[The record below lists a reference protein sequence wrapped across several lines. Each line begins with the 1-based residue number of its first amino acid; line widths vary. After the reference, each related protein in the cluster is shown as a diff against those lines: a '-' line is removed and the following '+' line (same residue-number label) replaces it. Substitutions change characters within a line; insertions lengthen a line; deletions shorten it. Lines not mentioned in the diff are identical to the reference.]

1 MSAASR
7 LLVVAVLLLVTVPLV
22 GDAPAQT
29 PGAPSDCAAQVDG
42 LLPHGRTGGRDAVLM
57 IHGWTGRA
65 DAWTEPI
72 SLATNAINQPIDRSL
87 VDQIKRFDDTDV
99 WLLDYQRYSARWV
112 TDDRVGGTVA
122 AAIDCLADAYE
133 RPIGIVA
140 HSMGGLAVRQVAA
153 DDDRANRI
161 AAVVTLGT
169 PHTGSAVA
177 RAVAWVLGL
186 DDDMPVTAALTP
198 RALQTIATVVEFCG
212 RLTTIRLDACG
223 SFLEPLWAFDSDAGK
238 ALRTGSDEL
247 RVLPAFPAGVPT
259 KSLAGEIEV
268 TTRASQGLFYRD
280 LGSVSLGDAIVTS
293 SSAVLPTGR
302 QHVARCRHAM
312 EAPLAV
318 PGTHRLQVRVGELLG
333 TRDFDPSEHD
343 GLREL
348 VATPCFHTRLSQT
361 VELTNSAIGFLYEHL
376 KESGAGESRLVADT
390 EPQTVN
396 PRTMQGTPVMI
407 VLDVSGSMNDR
418 DGTGTVRL
426 DGARTAV
433 AEMVR
438 ELRPGTPF
446 AIRSYPDPALPDCNG
461 GRDVV
466 PLSPLDPTRTT
477 AVLDTLAASG
487 NTPTGPALIAA
498 MDTLR
503 AAGYAEGQL
512 VLVSDGQSN
521 CGEPPCDVAQSVR
534 AEGFDVTVNTI
545 GFQTSAAGRD
555 ELTCIAGATDGRHVD
570 AEDSQALAE
579 ELRALS
585 GAQLVVSIDHPHVT
599 PSGLPTTV
607 DVTVRNTGL
616 VPADAA
622 ELSLSFDD
630 PLAGAILPTVF
641 PPRFALGNVPPGEQ
655 VARTWTLVPGVA
667 GQTGSAAGRVVVS
680 AAGAQPVSERFV
692 VDIAADADIAD
703 AGTFL
708 AGARGRVAFLGDGFS
723 AGAGATGYLAASEGS
738 TRSDDADDLC
748 RRSHDTYGVSL
759 FGADRVDILAC
770 ADAVTANLYQPQA
783 GRPGVPAQ
791 LAALEALPTAPDLA
805 LLTLGWSD
813 VGLGG
818 MLERCIL
825 SDACHEDVGQLHG
838 TLRDIELLVGPLTNA
853 YEDVAAR
860 LAPTGTVAVVSYPLL
875 FPVSSSASCTGF
887 DAAEVIYLNHV
898 VRQLNAAAKRAVA
911 AAAGDGHQV
920 VFVSLTEG
928 AALPSNTAC
937 HPDAFVNSID
947 GLLAH
952 EAQLR
957 GTTEEEAV
965 DVRSVFAQRIADND
979 PAWQSVLHHPT
990 AQGYQAMTYALVQA
1004 FRTAA
1009 SSSVDARSETMRT
1022 GAPQP
1027 SRSVVLPV
1035 SSGRGVTVDVREGVA
1050 VDGTDVRHGD
1060 RLGLIA
1066 DGFAPGSEVR
1076 VRLHPTAVT
1085 FAAVRADADGRV
1097 DARVAIPPSTPVGH
1111 HRVVM
1116 RGIDASFTDRER
1128 VHAVRVR
1135 SDAPPWLFAATVGA
1149 GLSGLLAVAGIVAL
1163 LRMRG
1168 RRPAD

>member
-1 MSAASR
+1 MSAAPR
-7 LLVVAVLLLVTVPLV
+7 LLVLAMLLLVTAPLA

-29 PGAPSDCAAQVDG
+29 GRTPIDCVAQVDG
-42 LLPHGRTGGRDAVLM
+42 LSPHGLTGGRDAVLM
-57 IHGWTGRA
+57 IHGWTGSA
-65 DAWTEPI
+65 SAWTEPI
-72 SLATNAINQPIDRSL
+72 SLATNAINRPIDRSL

-99 WLLDYQRYSARWV
+99 WLLDYQRHSARWV
-112 TDDRVGGTVA
+112 TDDQVGGTVA
-122 AAIDCLADAYE
+122 AAIDCLADAYQ

-153 DDDRANRI
+153 DEGRAERI

-177 RAVAWVLGL
+177 RAVAWLLGL
-186 DDDMPVTAALTP
+186 DDEMPVTAALTP
-198 RALQTIATVVEFCG
+198 RALQTIAAVVEFCG
-212 RLTTIRLDACG
+212 RLTTVQLDACG

-238 ALRTGSDEL
+238 ALRTGSGEL
-247 RVLPAFPAGVPT
+247 RALPAFPAGVPT

-293 SSAVLPTGR
+293 SSAVLGTGR
-302 QHVARCRHAM
+302 QHVARCRHVM

-333 TRDFDPSEHD
+333 TRDFDPTEHD

-348 VATPCFHTRLSQT
+348 VSTPCFHTRLSRT

-376 KESGAGESRLVADT
+376 KESGAGERRVVVDTDPQAVA
-390 EPQTVN
+390 
-396 PRTMQGTPVMI
+396 PRTMQGTPVVI
-407 VLDVSGSMNDR
+407 VLDVSGSMNDS

-426 DGARTAV
+426 EGARTAV

-446 AIRSYPDPALPDCNG
+446 AIHSYPDPTLPACNG

-466 PLSPLDPTRTT
+466 PLSPLDDTRAT

-487 NTPTGPALIAA
+487 DTPTGPALIAA

-521 CGEPPCDVAQSVR
+521 CGEPPCDVAQSIR

-545 GFQTSAAGRD
+545 GFQTSASGRD

-570 AEDSQALAE
+570 AEDSRALAE
-579 ELRALS
+579 ELRELS
-585 GAQLVVSIDHPHVT
+585 GAQLVVSVDHPDVT
-599 PSGLPTTV
+599 PAGLPTAV
-607 DVTVRNTGL
+607 SVTVSNTGL
-616 VPADAA
+616 VPTDAA
-622 ELSLSFDD
+622 EVSLSFDESS
-630 PLAGAILPTVF
+630 AGAILPAVF

-655 VARTWTLVPGVA
+655 ITRTWNLVFGVA
-667 GQTGSAAGRVVVS
+667 GQTGTGTGRVVAS
-680 AAGAQPVSERFV
+680 GSGAQPVSERFV
-692 VDIAADADIAD
+692 VDVAADAGTTD

-708 AGARGRVAFLGDGFS
+708 TGTRGRVALLGDGFS
-723 AGAGATGYLAASEGS
+723 AGAGAAGHLSAAASS
-738 TRSDDADDLC
+738 TDSDDHC
-748 RRSHDTYGVSL
+748 RRSGDTYAVSL

-770 ADAVTANLYQPQA
+770 AGAVTTNLYQPQFDL
-783 GRPGVPAQ
+783 PGVPAQ
-791 LAALEALPTAPDLA
+791 LAALEELPTAPDLA

-818 MLERCIL
+818 LLERCLL
-825 SDACHEDVGQLHG
+825 SDACHEDVEELHG
-838 TLRDIELLVGPLTNA
+838 ILRDIELLVGPLANA
-853 YEDVAAR
+853 YGDVAAR

-875 FPVSSSASCTGF
+875 LPVSPSTSCTGF
-887 DAAEVIYLNHV
+887 DAAEVVYLNHV
-898 VRQLNAAAKRAVA
+898 VRQLNAAAERAVA
-911 AAAGDGHQV
+911 AAVGNGHSV
-920 VFVSLTEG
+920 VFVPLTEE
-928 AALPSNTAC
+928 AALPDNTAC
-937 HPDAFVNSID
+937 HPDSYINSVD

-952 EAQLR
+952 EAEQL
-957 GTTEEEAV
+957 GSTAEEAI
-965 DVRSVFAQRIADND
+965 DVSSVFARRVAADD
-979 PAWQSVLHHPT
+979 AAWQSVLHHPN
-990 AQGYQAMTYALVQA
+990 AQGYRAMTHALV
-1004 FRTAA
+1004 RTSWTDT
-1009 SSSVDARSETMRT
+1009 SSDVDTRSDTVPTRSRQP
-1022 GAPQP
+1022 AP
-1027 SRSVVLPV
+1027 SIVLPMD
-1035 SSGRGVTVDVREGVA
+1035 SGTHATIEVREDMA
-1050 VDGTDVRHGD
+1050 VEVTDARHGD

-1066 DGFAPGSEVR
+1066 DGFAPGSEVN

-1097 DARVAIPPSTPVGH
+1097 EATVAIPPSTPLGH

-1116 RGIDASFTDRER
+1116 RGIDASLTDRER
-1128 VHAVRVR
+1128 MHTIRVR
-1135 SDAPPWLFAATVGA
+1135 SEAPNWLFAATVAA
-1149 GLSGLLAVAGIVAL
+1149 GLSFLLTVAGIVTL
-1163 LRMRG
+1163 LRTRV
-1168 RRPAD
+1168 RRPAG